1 MALLENKKVSWW
13 PEGENGKNIIP
24 EDILDFRREGSV
36 KYYVRQGPKM
46 IGSYKILLLGPGL
59 PLKVSGFG
67 KLMVHFFYLP
77 YFLLPEYLTRSP
89 LPLQCLV
96 FFWKLKPNERS
107 YFISKLFSPKIFFF
121 FLPGDILSILLINI
135 LPLESKLKKLG
146 RCWHK

>member
-1 MALLENKKVSWW
+1 
-13 PEGENGKNIIP
+13 
-24 EDILDFRREGSV
+24 
-36 KYYVRQGPKM
+36 M

-107 YFISKLFSPKIFFF
+107 YFISKLFSPKTFFF

-146 RCWHK
+146 RCWHKQPWIAEYWVKCLAQEGQGWESSVDEPKHLEGTQGSQWNAKL